1 MREHLHHPQD
11 GSVPPTPSDAG
22 RQHDHTPNAGVGNRA
37 TGGLLGPGG
46 KGASLPV
53 GVRTKMQ
60 IRVGRDLGAVRLH
73 DDADAHRS
81 AHDLEALAY
90 TTGEHVVLGAGAPDL
105 STAAGEELLTHELT
119 HVVQQRDAATVVDGI
134 SDPSDAAEAAASSAA
149 QAGGPTAAAGGPV
162 HAVQRQP
169 VLGKERMVV
178 KRDEAE
184 RILAD
189 YLQQVLESQG
199 GQTIRKTPQVIE
211 AITSLFRDKPV
222 LQASV
227 AEWLTHITDGS
238 PTGLA
243 RQVAAKLPAE
253 IPDNLLDKIRG
264 KPTTPAPDNR
274 PKTAGEAAGSVIVDS
289 TVVPV
294 VRATKLSKDMQDKII
309 SAARS
314 AVTDGVLAIL
324 DSALD
329 AAGVTGPEKAAIHA
343 AGEAALKQ
351 QPGAS
356 MDRQQGGAGSPYRK
370 EAPSSVAPPAPRMP
384 GQIII
389 PSPTFKWD
397 FPGVPAPRR
406 PPAQQP
412 KIDPAVEKAAAAV
425 DPRALVP
432 DGVTGNDADEFG
444 AAVDFALSV
453 AHRLDTAQAAKN
465 TSLTIELG
473 AQYESGKVKD
483 RSGVFLRAK
492 AIVFAMRD
500 ALPHHAALVERVN
513 FTVNGKIVHSFALHP
528 SPGSRA
534 Q

>member
-1 MREHLHHPQD
+1 MKDRQAHHD
-11 GSVPPTPSDAG
+11 GFVPPTRAEAERQPDHASD
-22 RQHDHTPNAGVGNRA
+22 PGVGNRA
-37 TGGLLGPGG
+37 TGGLLGARDE
-46 KGASLPV
+46 GAPLPP

-60 IRVGRDLGAVRLH
+60 LRLGRDLGAVRFH

-81 AHDLEALAY
+81 AHDLDALAY

-119 HVVQQRDAATVVDGI
+119 HVVQQRDAATVVDGV

-149 QAGGPTAAAGGPV
+149 HGGGPAAAAGGPV

-178 KRDEAE
+178 KRDEGE

-227 AEWLTHITDGS
+227 AEWLTHITDGT

-243 RQVAAKLPAE
+243 HQVAAKLPAE
-253 IPDNLLDKIRG
+253 IPDNLLDKLRG
-264 KPTTPAPDNR
+264 KPTVPGSDSR

-289 TVVPV
+289 TVAPV

-309 SAARS
+309 GAARS
-314 AVTDGVLAIL
+314 AVADGIIAVL

-329 AAGVTGPEKAAIHA
+329 AAGVTGAEKAAIHA

-351 QPGAS
+351 QPGKS
-356 MDRQQGGAGSPYRK
+356 MDRQQGGAGSPDRK
-370 EAPSSVAPPAPRMP
+370 EPPPSVAPPPARVP
-384 GQIII
+384 GQVII

-406 PPAQQP
+406 PPAQLP

-432 DGVTGNDADEFG
+432 DGVTGGDADEFG
-444 AAVDFALSV
+444 TAVDFALSV
-453 AHRLDTAQAAKN
+453 AHRLDTAQTAKN
-465 TSLTIELG
+465 TNLTIELG

-483 RSGVFLRAK
+483 RSGVLQRAK

-513 FTVNGKIVHSFALHP
+513 FTVNGKIVFSFPLHP
-528 SPGSRA
+528 SPDSGA